1 MKKTALHI
9 VFVAAVL
16 ALAACST
23 KKNTSGT
30 RFYHAMTARFNT
42 FYNGNEAYK
51 SGVLEQEKAH
61 VDNYNEL
68 LPMFISRNKKTSTT
82 GEGSFKTAIEKCEK
96 AIKQH
101 SIKARP
107 ATNVNKKKTAADKAY
122 LARKEFNPFLKHAWM
137 LMGKAQF
144 RQGQFI
150 EAASTFQYI
159 TQIYATQPEVL
170 ADAYAW
176 LARCYVQLDWPYDA
190 ENLFTRIQRDSLAKY
205 GTRERD
211 ASYADYLIQT
221 HQYKETVPYLISAI
235 KNEKSKKQKAR
246 LNYLLAQVYELNG
259 EPALAYNALRK
270 VIRSNPPYELEL
282 SARVKQSEVSPKGQY
297 QQMVKKLRRMAKSQK
312 NKDYLDQIYYALGNV
327 YLSVQDT
334 VHCISAYEQ
343 GAQKSTRNGVAKAN
357 VLLHLAQLY
366 WEMEDYV
373 EAQRCYADLIGILDK
388 EHQDFAESERRAKIL
403 EALAPHV
410 AAVELQDSLQELA
423 RMPEKERNA
432 AIDRVIEALIKK
444 EKEEAKEQAQQNAAN
459 NQPATGA
466 TGNTQQTT
474 GPTGNQTGIGGM
486 GADRGSW
493 YFYNPM
499 LVQQGKSQFQRT
511 WGRRKLE
518 DNWRRSD
525 KSTSNNNEFE
535 EYNYDEDA
543 AQNDSVTTDSIATE
557 TAPEELNDSAA
568 NDPHKREF
576 YLKQIPFTPEQIAAS
591 DAIIGDGLY
600 QAGVIEMVDLNNY
613 PLAQRTLLRALND
626 YPDYVEMDMLY
637 YQLFLLYRR
646 MNRPEEAEVY
656 RQKLIAEYP
665 QNRFAQTLANPN
677 YELFARE
684 GRALEDSL
692 YAATYGLYEA
702 NNYAAVLENF
712 RKEQTDFPE
721 GAHYP
726 KFLYLK
732 AMSELYTGERDSFLV
747 SLRTL
752 IQKYPKEELTE
763 MASAIVKGVE
773 EGRALNNSKFDA
785 GSIWSRRGM
794 ALAADS
800 TGGQDTLSTERY
812 CNFVFLMAYPK
823 NSLNEDRLLYELAR
837 YNFSSFLVRNFDIE
851 VTEDNEIG
859 EMIVRG
865 FLSFDEAHAYTQK
878 LYTNPTMS
886 EILKK
891 VRVILIS
898 EENLKLLG
906 KAFSFDDYAAFYE
919 KHFAPLQIKEDLRLD
934 EPSEIRIRTEED
946 FPGTE
951 NGETEDKYNEDEYGY
966 DY

>member
-1 MKKTALHI
+1 
-9 VFVAAVL
+9 
-16 ALAACST
+16 
-23 KKNTSGT
+23 
-30 RFYHAMTARFNT
+30 MTARFNT

-51 SGVLEQEKAH
+51 AGVLEQEKAH

-68 LPMFISRNKKTSTT
+68 LPMFISRNKKTGST
-82 GEGSFKTAIEKCEK
+82 GEGSFTTAIEKCEK

-101 SIKARP
+101 SIKVRP

-144 RQGQFI
+144 RQGKFI

-176 LARCYVQLDWPYDA
+176 LARCYVQLEWPYDA
-190 ENLFTRIQRDSLAKY
+190 ENLFARIRRDSL
-205 GTRERD
+205 TRYDTKEQD
-211 ASYADYLIQT
+211 ASYADYLILT
-221 HQYKETVPYLISAI
+221 RQYKECVPYLQRAI
-235 KNEKSKKQKAR
+235 KNEKSKQQKAR
-246 LNYLLAQVYELNG
+246 LNYLLAQIHEQNG
-259 EPALAYNALRK
+259 ERALAYNALRK

-282 SARVKQSEVSPKGQY
+282 SARVKQSEVAPPGQQ

-312 NKDYLDQIYYALGNV
+312 NKDYLDQVYYALGNV
-327 YLSVQDT
+327 YLSVNDT
-334 VHCISAYEQ
+334 VHALSAYEQ
-343 GAQKSTRNGVAKAN
+343 GVQKSTRNGIAKAN

-373 EAQRCYADLIGILDK
+373 EAQRCYAELTGILDK
-388 EHQDFAESERRAKIL
+388 EHQEFAESERRAKIL
-403 EALAPHV
+403 EKLAPHV

-423 RMPEKERNA
+423 RMPEKERNE
-432 AIDRVIEALIKK
+432 AIDRVINELIRQEK
-444 EKEEAKEQAQQNAAN
+444 EQAKEEARQNAAN
-459 NQPATGA
+459 RPAAGGSTA
-466 TGNTQQTT
+466 TQKPGTT
-474 GPTGNQTGIGGM
+474 GTAQTGGIGGIGGM
-486 GADRGSW
+486 GADRGLW

-525 KSTSNNNEFE
+525 KTSENNQEFDEIDYE
-535 EYNYDEDA
+535 EDGAAEDSLA
-543 AQNDSVTTDSIATE
+543 ADTLATE
-557 TAPEELNDSAA
+557 PVAEALDDSAA
-568 NDPHKREF
+568 SDPHKREF

-600 QAGVIEMVDLNNY
+600 QAGVIEMEDLNNY

-626 YPDYVEMDMLY
+626 YPDYVETDMLY

-646 MNRPEEAEVY
+646 MNQIEEAEVY
-656 RQKLIAEYP
+656 RQRLITEYP
-665 QNRFAQTLANPN
+665 ENRFAKTLANPN

-692 YAATYGLYEA
+692 YATTYGLYKED
-702 NNYAAVLENF
+702 NYAAVLNNF

-721 GAHYP
+721 GVHYP
-726 KFLYLK
+726 KFLFLK

-752 IQKYPKEELTE
+752 IQKYPQEELTA
-763 MASAIVKGVE
+763 MASTIVKGVE

-794 ALAADS
+794 ALAEDS
-800 TGGQDTLSTERY
+800 VGGQDTLSTERY

-823 NSLNEDRLLYELAR
+823 DSLNEDRLLYELAR

-851 VTEDNEIG
+851 VTEDNGIG

-878 LYTNPTMS
+878 LYTDPVMS
-886 EILKK
+886 EILRR

-898 EENLKLLG
+898 EDNLKLLG

-919 KHFAPLQIKEDLRLD
+919 THFAPLQIKEDLRLD

-946 FPGTE
+946 FPETE
-951 NGETEDKYNEDEYGY
+951 SNETEDKYNEDEYGY

>member
-1 MKKTALHI
+1 M
-9 VFVAAVL
+9 V

-61 VDNYNEL
+61 VDDYNEL
-68 LPMFISRNKKTSTT
+68 LPMFISSNKKTSAT
-82 GEGSFKTAIEKCEK
+82 GEGNFNTAIEKCEK

-122 LARKEFNPFLKHAWM
+122 LARKEFNPFLKYAWM

-144 RQGQFI
+144 QQGKFI

-190 ENLFTRIQRDSLAKY
+190 ENLFSRIQRDSLAKY

-221 HQYKETVPYLISAI
+221 RQYKETVPYLKATI

-246 LNYLLAQVYELNG
+246 LNFLLAQIYELNG
-259 EPALAYNALRK
+259 EQALAYDALRK

-282 SARVKQSEVSPKGQY
+282 SARVKQSEVSPPSQH

-327 YLSVQDT
+327 YLSVKDT

-343 GAQKSTRNGVAKAN
+343 GAEKSTRNGVAKAN

-373 EAQRCYADLIGILDK
+373 EAQRCYADLIAILDK
-388 EHQDFAESERRAKIL
+388 EHQAYKESERRAKIL
-403 EALAPHV
+403 EKLAPHM

-444 EKEEAKEQAQQNAAN
+444 EKEEAKEQARQNAAN
-459 NQPATGA
+459 NAATVGGTTTTTQTN
-466 TGNTQQTT
+466 TGTT
-474 GPTGNQTGIGGM
+474 NQTGIGGM
-486 GADRGSW
+486 GANQGSW

-525 KSTSNNNEFE
+525 KSSANNQEFE
-535 EYNYDEDA
+535 EYNYDEDTA
-543 AQNDSVTTDSIATE
+543 RNDSTATDSIATE
-557 TAPEELNDSAA
+557 TAQEELNDSAA
-568 NDPHKREF
+568 NDPHKREY
-576 YLKQIPFTPEQIAAS
+576 YLKQIPLTPEQMAAS
-591 DAIIGDGLY
+591 DAVIGDGLY
-600 QAGVIEMVDLNNY
+600 QSGVIEMEDLNNY
-613 PLAQRTLLRALND
+613 PLAQRTFLRALNN
-626 YPDYVEMDMLY
+626 YPDYVELDMLY

-646 MNRPEEAEVY
+646 MNLPDEAEVY
-656 RQKLIAEYP
+656 RQKLISGYP
-665 QNRFAQTLANPN
+665 ENRYAKTLANPN

-692 YAATYGLYEA
+692 YATSYGLYQA
-702 NNYAAVLENF
+702 NNYTAVLENF

-721 GAHYP
+721 GIHYP
-726 KFLYLK
+726 KFLFLK
-732 AMSELYTGERDSFLV
+732 AMSELYSGQRDSFLV

-752 IQKYPKEELTE
+752 IQKYPKEEITE

-773 EGRALNNSKFDA
+773 EGRTLNSSKFDVS
-785 GSIWSRRGM
+785 SIWSRRGM
-794 ALAADS
+794 ALSEDS
-800 TGGQDTLSTERY
+800 TGVQDTLSTERY
-812 CNFVFLMAYPK
+812 CNFVFLMAFPK
-823 NSLNEDRLLYELAR
+823 NSLNEDRLLYELAS

-851 VTEDNEIG
+851 LTEDNGIS

-878 LYTNPTMS
+878 LYDDPILS
-886 EILKK
+886 KILKK

-898 EENLKLLG
+898 EDNLKLLG

-919 KHFAPLQIKEDLRLD
+919 KHFAPLQVKPNVRLD
-934 EPSEIRIRTEED
+934 EPTEIRIRTEED
-946 FPGTE
+946 FPDANTE
-951 NGETEDKYNEDEYGY
+951 STEKKYDEDEYGY